1 MNPGF
6 SGNCRYTGSRF
17 QRRRDQLPLLRNT
30 PTPSSL
36 NRRDDFNPLVRHV
49 IIPVNTHMTHNLT

>member
-17 QRRRDQLPLLRNT
+17 QRRRNQLLLLRET
-30 PTPSSL
+30 PAPPPL
-36 NRRDDFNPLVRHV
+36 NRCDDLNPLVRHV